1 MKDAPPF
8 EMLCRQIVVEAGD
21 AIIFADHDGF
31 IRLWNR
37 GAELIFGYTAE
48 EAQGQSLDLIIPE
61 RWRERHWQ
69 GYRRVMASGL
79 TRYGQEL
86 LTVPG
91 QRRDGRPLS
100 LEFSLVLIKDTNGQ
114 ILGAAAIMRDVTARW
129 TEAKE
134 LKKRLT
140 ELEKQA
146 LAPSD

>member
-48 EAQGQSLDLIIPE
+48 EAHGQSLDLIIPE